1 MYISKLTIQNFRCFQ
16 DFTIEFN
23 EGLNVLIGS
32 NNAGKTTVIKALEL
46 IFKRGSTR
54 TPTINDF
61 NKSLDISIPPEIT
74 ITATLCSSITDTMDD
89 KAIVASW
96 LTKLESPWE
105 AELTFK
111 YFLPEHDHPKYI
123 EEYAGLQTEKERWFL
138 LERNLKR
145 YVARIYGGNMINKN
159 RAEPEYLDKIHCE
172 TLDALRDV
180 ESNMFTGKNTLLK
193 QLLMH
198 FKDKVIQ
205 DEQQQDKDKVD
216 DRNQVSVGF
225 DVLARTLVDN
235 VVGRVNQEEFLEFAR
250 KTGASVGGSPALDGE
265 LQESDVLSALRLI
278 IRDQTGIEIPII
290 NNGMGYNNLI
300 YISLILSKFKMIT
313 SPEYGENAK
322 TFPILLIEEPEA
334 HLHPALQY
342 NFLKFLRDEI
352 ESQSFSR
359 QIFITTHSTQITS
372 AVGLKPIICLEREEG
387 GNIYAKYP
395 NRVFSDNKEDQESRK
410 YVERFLD
417 ATKSAMLFA
426 KSVVLVE
433 GMAELVM
440 LPILAQRVDC
450 DIDQHHVALV
460 RVDALTFKHFIKL
473 YGAGNKSDKKEFAL
487 EKRVSCIID
496 SDPSRITKEK
506 KKGERR
512 SWKKCWPFELDRE
525 PEAFEYKNVS
535 GAVQN
540 LREQTKN
547 NANVRVFFKL
557 EKGKTFEYDLAWE
570 NKGNPLLFTDDVEV
584 TEIEALVNSSWESE
598 DKERAKF
605 ASSFLMYAEGRKG
618 EMAFELVSRLQENK
632 DAEINVP
639 QHIKE
644 ALQWACHREILEEPN
659 EYN

>member
-1 MYISKLTIQNFRCFQ
+1 MYISKLRIENFRCFR
-16 DFTIEFN
+16 DSTIEFN

-46 IFKRGSTR
+46 IFKRNSTR

-74 ITATLCSSITDTMDD
+74 ITATLCSSETDTLDD

-96 LTKLESPWE
+96 LTKLEKPWE

-111 YFLPEHDHPKYI
+111 YFLPEQDHQKYT

-145 YVARIYGGNMINKN
+145 YVARIYGGSMINKN
-159 RAEPEYLDKIHCE
+159 RAESEYLDKIHCE

-180 ESNMFTGKNTLLK
+180 ESNMFTGKNSLLK

-198 FKDKVIQ
+198 FKDKAKHDKKQ
-205 DEQQQDKDKVD
+205 DEVNDHD
-216 DRNQVSVGF
+216 QVSEGPKF
-225 DVLARTLVDN
+225 EALARTLVDD

-250 KTGASVGGSPALDGE
+250 KTGASVGGHPALDGE
-265 LQESDVLSALRLI
+265 LQESDVLSTLRLI
-278 IRDQTGIEIPII
+278 VRDQTGIEIPII

-313 SPEYGENAK
+313 SSDYGENAK

-342 NFLKFLRDEI
+342 NFLKFLKDEI
-352 ESQSFSR
+352 DSQSFSR

-372 AVGLKPIICLEREEG
+372 AVGLKPIICLEREDG
-387 GNIYAKYP
+387 RNIYAKYP

-440 LPILAQRVDC
+440 LPILAQRVNC
-450 DIDQHHVALV
+450 DMDYHHVALV

-473 YGAGNKSDKKEFAL
+473 YGAGNESDKKEFAL
-487 EKRVSCIID
+487 YKRVSCIID
-496 SDPSRITKEK
+496 SDPSRITRDRKQ
-506 KKGERR
+506 GERR

-525 PEAFEYKNVS
+525 PEVFDYKSIS

-540 LREQTKN
+540 LREQTKDS
-547 NANVRVFFKL
+547 ANVRVFFKP
-557 EKGKTFEYDLAWE
+557 EKGRTFEHDLAWE

-584 TEIEALVNSSWESE
+584 TEIEALVNSLWESE
-598 DKERAKF
+598 DKDRAKF
-605 ASSFLMYAEGRKG
+605 ASSFLIYAEGRKG
-618 EMAFELVSRLQENK
+618 ELAFELVSGLQENK
-632 DAEINVP
+632 NAEINVP

-644 ALQWACHREILEEPN
+644 ALQWACHKEILEEAN
-659 EYN
+659 E

>member
-1 MYISKLTIQNFRCFQ
+1 MYISKLKIENFRCFR
-16 DFTIEFN
+16 DSTIEFN

-46 IFKRGSTR
+46 IFKRNSTR
-54 TPTINDF
+54 TPSINDF
-61 NKSLDISIPPEIT
+61 NKSLDISTPPEIT
-74 ITATLCSSITDTMDD
+74 ITATLRSSETDTLDD

-96 LTKLESPWE
+96 LTKLEKPWE

-111 YFLPEHDHPKYI
+111 YFLPEQDHLTYI
-123 EEYAGLQTEKERWFL
+123 QEYAELQTEKERWFL
-138 LERNLKR
+138 LERKLKR
-145 YVARIYGGNMINKN
+145 YVSKIYGGNILNQN
-159 RAEPEYLDKIHCE
+159 RAEPEYLDKIYCE

-198 FKDKVIQ
+198 FKDKAIH
-205 DEQQQDKDKVD
+205 DEQQHRAD
-216 DRNQVSVGF
+216 DQEQVSEGPTF
-225 DVLARTLVDN
+225 EELTRNLVSDI
-235 VVGRVNQEEFLEFAR
+235 VGRINQKEFLEFAT
-250 KTGASVGGSPALDGE
+250 KTGASVGGEPALDGE

-372 AVGLKPIICLEREEG
+372 AVGLKPIICLEREDG
-387 GNIYAKYP
+387 RSIYAKYP
-395 NRVFSDNKEDQESRK
+395 NRVFSDTKEDQESRK

-433 GMAELVM
+433 GMAELIL
-440 LPILAQRVDC
+440 LPFLAQQVSC
-450 DIDQHHVALV
+450 DLDRHHVALV

-473 YGAGNKSDKKEFAL
+473 YGAGCQKDLNKYAL

-496 SDPSRITKEK
+496 SDPSRKRKEK
-506 KKGERR
+506 KEGERR
-512 SWKKCWPFELDRE
+512 DWKKCWPFELNK
-525 PEAFEYKNVS
+525 EAELFEYREVS
-535 GAVQN
+535 GAVRN
-540 LREQTKN
+540 LKDQCKDNT
-547 NANVRVFFKL
+547 NVRIFFKL
-557 EKGKTFEYDLAWE
+557 EKGRTFEYDLAWE
-570 NKGNPLLFTDDVEV
+570 NLENKALFIDISEIY
-584 TEIEALVNSSWESE
+584 EIEELTNSGWEGK
-598 DKERAKF
+598 DKQCAAF
-605 ASSFLMYAEGRKG
+605 ASSFLVYAEGRKG
-618 EMAFELVSRLQENK
+618 ELAFELLSSFQENK
-632 DAEINVP
+632 DKEINVP
-639 QHIKE
+639 KHLENAFRWASHKE
-644 ALQWACHREILEEPN
+644 LLEEN
-659 EYN
+659 NG

>member
-1 MYISKLTIQNFRCFQ
+1 MENFRCFL
-16 DFTIEFN
+16 DSTIEFN

-46 IFKRGSTR
+46 IFKRTSVR
-54 TPTINDF
+54 NPTINDF

-74 ITATLCSSITDTMDD
+74 ITATLCSSETDTLDD

-96 LTKLESPWE
+96 LTKLEKPWE

-111 YFLPEHDHPKYI
+111 YSLPEQDHPKYI
-123 EEYAGLQTEKERWFL
+123 EEYAGLQTENERWFL

-145 YVARIYGGNMINKN
+145 YVARIYGGNMVNRN

-180 ESNMFTGKNTLLK
+180 ESNMFSGKNTLLK

-198 FKDKVIQ
+198 FKDKPIH
-205 DEQQQDKDKVD
+205 DEQQDKISDQDQASEGPK
-216 DRNQVSVGF
+216 F
-225 DVLARTLVDN
+225 EALARTLVDG
-235 VVGRVNQEEFLEFAR
+235 VIGRVNQEEFLEFAR
-250 KTGASVGGSPALDGE
+250 KTGASVGGHPALDGE

-278 IRDQTGIEIPII
+278 VRDQTGIEIPII

-342 NFLKFLRDEI
+342 NFLKFLKDEI
-352 ESQSFSR
+352 DSQSFSR

-372 AVGLKPIICLEREEG
+372 AVGLKPIICLEREDG
-387 GNIYAKYP
+387 RNIYAKYP

-440 LPILAQRVDC
+440 LPILAQRVNC
-450 DIDQHHVALV
+450 DMDHHHVALV

-473 YGAGNKSDKKEFAL
+473 YGAGNESDKKEFAL
-487 EKRVSCIID
+487 DKRVSCIID
-496 SDPSRITKEK
+496 SDPSRITRERKQ
-506 KKGERR
+506 GERR

-525 PEAFEYKNVS
+525 PEVFEYKSLS

-540 LREQTKN
+540 LREQTKDS
-547 NANVRVFFKL
+547 ANVRVFFKP
-557 EKGKTFEYDLAWE
+557 EKGRTFEYDLAWE

-584 TEIEALVNSSWESE
+584 TEIEALVNSLWESE
-598 DKERAKF
+598 DKDRAKF
-605 ASSFLMYAEGRKG
+605 ASSFLIYAEGRKG
-618 EMAFELVSRLQENK
+618 ELAFELVSGLQENK
-632 DAEINVP
+632 NAGINVP

-644 ALQWACHREILEEPN
+644 ALQWACHKEILEEAN
-659 EYN
+659 E

>member
-1 MYISKLTIQNFRCFQ
+1 MYISKLRIENFRCFR
-16 DFTIEFN
+16 DSTIEFN

-46 IFKRGSTR
+46 IFKRNSTR

-74 ITATLCSSITDTMDD
+74 ITATLCSSETDTLDD

-96 LTKLESPWE
+96 LTKLEKPWE

-111 YFLPEHDHPKYI
+111 YFLPEQDHQKYT

-145 YVARIYGGNMINKN
+145 YVARIYGGSMINKN
-159 RAEPEYLDKIHCE
+159 RAESEYLDKIHCE

-180 ESNMFTGKNTLLK
+180 ESNMFTGKNSLLK

-198 FKDKVIQ
+198 FKDKAKHDKKQ
-205 DEQQQDKDKVD
+205 DEVNDHD
-216 DRNQVSVGF
+216 QVSEGPKF
-225 DVLARTLVDN
+225 EALARTLVDD
-235 VVGRVNQEEFLEFAR
+235 VVGRVNQEEFLDFAR
-250 KTGASVGGSPALDGE
+250 KTGASVGGHPALDGE
-265 LQESDVLSALRLI
+265 LQESDVLSTLRLI
-278 IRDQTGIEIPII
+278 VRDQTGIEIPII

-313 SPEYGENAK
+313 SSDYGENAK

-342 NFLKFLRDEI
+342 NFLKFLKDEI
-352 ESQSFSR
+352 DSQSFSR

-372 AVGLKPIICLEREEG
+372 AVGLKPIICLEREDG
-387 GNIYAKYP
+387 RNIYAKYP

-440 LPILAQRVDC
+440 LPILAQRVNC
-450 DIDQHHVALV
+450 DMDYHHVALV

-473 YGAGNKSDKKEFAL
+473 YGAGNESDKKEFAL
-487 EKRVSCIID
+487 YKRVSCIID
-496 SDPSRITKEK
+496 SDPSRITRDRKQ
-506 KKGERR
+506 GERR

-525 PEAFEYKNVS
+525 PEVFDYKSIS

-540 LREQTKN
+540 LREQTKDS
-547 NANVRVFFKL
+547 ANVRVFFKP
-557 EKGKTFEYDLAWE
+557 EKGRTFEYDLAWE

-584 TEIEALVNSSWESE
+584 TEIEALVNSLWESE
-598 DKERAKF
+598 DKDRAKF
-605 ASSFLMYAEGRKG
+605 ASSFLIYAEGRKG
-618 EMAFELVSRLQENK
+618 ELAFELVSGLQENK
-632 DAEINVP
+632 NAEINVP

-644 ALQWACHREILEEPN
+644 ALQWACHKEILEEAN
-659 EYN
+659 E